1 MSRYDG
7 LGRMREAK
15 FATQITAKPVT
26 KKVTENTPVTE
37 NVTLNTPVTINPV
50 TVNTPI
56 PVTPKLKRGRPKT
69 GMPSP
74 AQNVPAAT
82 ANASEKPKGEICP
95 AERPTHTT
103 QHRCPLTDTHRCV
116 RK

>member
-69 GMPSP
+69 G
-74 AQNVPAAT
+74 
-82 ANASEKPKGEICP
+82 NALSG
-95 AERPTHTT
+95 AERTRRYR
-103 QHRCPLTDTHRCV
+103 QRLREAQG
-116 RK
+116 